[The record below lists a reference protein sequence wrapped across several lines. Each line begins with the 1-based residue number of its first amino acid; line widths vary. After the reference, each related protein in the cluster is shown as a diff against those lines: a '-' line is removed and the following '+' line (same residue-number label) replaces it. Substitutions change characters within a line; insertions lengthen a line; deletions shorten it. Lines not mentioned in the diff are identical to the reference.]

1 MDKVRFALRT
11 LLRAPGFTVAAVLAL
26 ALGVGGSTAIFS
38 VLREVVVRPSA
49 PPHPEELVRIY
60 QRPAGSEARY
70 PFSAPDYIDLTKGNG
85 AFQSI
90 AGIRAERQ
98 TLTGRGSP
106 IQIRVARVTGSFFST
121 LRQWPSLGRAPGAE
135 EDVAGGPS
143 TVVLTDGFWR
153 REFGGDPSAVGR
165 TLVLDGRVS
174 VIGGVMPPD
183 FRFPLLRQAEMLVPA
198 AFEPIE
204 LQRRD
209 HSWITVVG
217 RLKTGFGVR
226 EAQADLDRL
235 APRLAEQLEEHS
247 GWRQEA
253 RPLLDDMVGPL
264 KPALIA
270 LQGAVLLVLLIA
282 CANVASMLLARGM
295 ARQRELAIRAAL
307 GGGRSELGGHLLIES
322 MLVAVAG
329 GALGVVLAA
338 WGLDALLALA
348 PKGTPRIDEVHLDAA
363 ALGFALL
370 ISMLAGL
377 LAGLAPALQV
387 TQPRLMDVLRN
398 GASGSGARAS
408 ARSALVVAEMA
419 LALVLAAGAGLMIR
433 SLAVLLDVRTGLA
446 SPERV
451 LVADLDLPEAQYG
464 NDRVAAFAQQLLQ
477 RVSGVPGARSS
488 ALVTNIPLDP
498 RTQSALG
505 FRLEGGEQLPP
516 GQTPKAE
523 AVWATPGYP
532 ETMGIPLLRGRD
544 LRWTDSRS
552 TPRIVL
558 VNEAFVRRHI
568 PNGEP
573 LGRRVLDLLAPN
585 DAWEIAGVIGDVHTK
600 GLDLAPAPLVVIPL
614 LQFPVTFLRIA
625 VRAEKDD
632 PLQLLAPLRAEVLA
646 LDKNLPMSAPQPLS
660 RVVADS
666 LGERR
671 FQMTLLSIFALVALA
686 LAALGIYGVMAY
698 SVAQRSRE
706 IGIRMALGAAPRRV
720 LGIVVARGLRLAVAG
735 VGVGVIGAL
744 AATRVLSSLVY
755 GVSTTDPLTLAST
768 AAVLIV
774 SAAFASWVPARRATR
789 VDPML
794 SLRAE

>member
-1 MDKVRFALRT
+1 M
-11 LLRAPGFTVAAVLAL
+11 
-26 ALGVGGSTAIFS
+26 FS
-38 VLREVVVRPSA
+38 VLRGVVLRPLA
-49 PPHPEELVRIY
+49 PPHPEELVRLY

-70 PFSAPDYIDLTKGNG
+70 PFSAPDYIDLAKGNG

-106 IQIRVARVTGSFFST
+106 IQIRVARVTGSVFST
-121 LRQWPSLGRAPGAE
+121 LRQWPSIGRAPGAE
-135 EDVAGGPS
+135 EDVAGGS
-143 TVVLTDGFWR
+143 RTVVLTDGFWR
-153 REFGGDPSAVGR
+153 REFGADPSAVGR
-165 TLVLDGRVS
+165 TLVLDGRVY

-183 FRFPLLRQAEMLVPA
+183 FRFPLLRQAEVLVPA
-198 AFEPIE
+198 AFDRIE
-204 LQRRD
+204 LERRD

-217 RLKTGFGVR
+217 RLKAGFGIR

-235 APRLAEQLEEHS
+235 APRLAEQLEEHN

-253 RPLLDDMVGPL
+253 QLLLDDLVGPL

-307 GGGRSELGGHLLIES
+307 GGGRGELVGHLLIES
-322 MLVAVAG
+322 MFVALAG
-329 GALGVVLAA
+329 GALGMVLAA
-338 WGLDALLALA
+338 WGLDALLAFS
-348 PKGTPRIDEVHLDAA
+348 PKGTPRLDEVHLDAA
-363 ALGFALL
+363 VLGFALL
-370 ISMLAGL
+370 ISIVAGL

-398 GASGSGARAS
+398 GASGSGARAR

-433 SLAVLLDVRTGLA
+433 TLAVLLDVRTGLA

-451 LVADLDLPEAQYG
+451 LMADLDLPEAQYG
-464 NDRVAAFAQQLLQ
+464 NDRVATFAQQLLQ
-477 RVSGVPGARSS
+477 RVSAVAGVRSS
-488 ALVTNIPLDP
+488 ALLTNVPLDP

-505 FRLEGGEQLPP
+505 FRLEGGEQPPP

-523 AVWATPGYP
+523 AVWATPGYL

-544 LRWTDSRS
+544 LRWTDSNS

-625 VRAEKDD
+625 VRAEKGD
-632 PLQLLAPLRAEVLA
+632 PLQLLPPLRAEVLA

-660 RVVADS
+660 QVVIDS

-671 FQMTLLSIFALVALA
+671 FQMTLLSVFALVALA

-720 LGIVVARGLRLAVAG
+720 LGMVVAGGLRLAAAG
-735 VGVGVIGAL
+735 VGLGIIGAL
-744 AATRVLSSLVY
+744 AATRVLSALVY

-774 SAAFASWVPARRATR
+774 SAALASWIPARRATR
-789 VDPML
+789 LDPTL